1 MDLVSLDSTK
11 NELSAFLKVY
21 KSEINNVDPQ
31 CPKFLK
37 LLRTAT
43 ELQLGFTGQIWF
55 FLLRSELDQKIL
67 PQGTKNELKLFRSFF

>member
-11 NELSAFLKVY
+11 NELSEFLKVY
-21 KSEINNVDPQ
+21 KAEINNVDTQ

-37 LLRTAT
+37 LLRTGT

-67 PQGTKNELKLFRSFF
+67 PQGTIWHYKRQFKF